1 MSDTKADMSFRM
13 NLELKE
19 QVETFTVKHINKNVA
34 KLSID
39 IYSGEFYGFE
49 IINFKEMPVLGDK
62 MGYQF
67 KKWFENRSIP
77 SGRDDLNKIL
87 KKAGCE
93 TPQELLVK
101 NFALSLSDSYWICP
115 ESIDD
120 LTWEQVNP
128 YDNFSSPVIFHDG
141 TGRAYYSNPSGSLNG
156 SLAKEAVRQVDG
168 WHLIKH
174 DGSGSG
180 EGLMNINEKFASDM
194 YKRLGLTEY
203 TPYILHFKNGI
214 CDSCDCRF
222 FTDKEHEL
230 ISAYNV
236 TGGLGK
242 INEYNG
248 REELKKFV
256 DICTENGLDRDY
268 VNDFIDIMILTD
280 FLITNTDRH
289 WENFGVLRNPDTLE
303 FESMAPLFD
312 SGTSMLCRDPYA
324 DNRLAVLK
332 IETHGIEKLQEDQLE
347 LVHKPDII
355 DLSLAPSKKEVKDF
369 YVECGVNESHSEQI
383 SNGYGFKLD
392 MLHEFQRGFRIN
404 IATEFANIGR

>member
-1 MSDTKADMSFRM
+1 MKGYVESFI
-13 NLELKE
+13 
-19 QVETFTVKHINKNVA
+19 VKHKNKNVA

-39 IYSGEFYGFE
+39 IYSGEFYSFE
-49 IINFKEMPVLGDK
+49 MINAKELPVIGDK
-62 MGYQF
+62 KGYQF
-67 KKWFENRSIP
+67 KMWFENRSIP
-77 SGRDDLNKIL
+77 SGRDDLENIL
-87 KKAGCE
+87 KRAGCK

-101 NFALSLSDSYWICP
+101 NLALSLSDSYWICP
-115 ESIDD
+115 ESIKD

-141 TGRAYYSNPSGSLNG
+141 EGRVYYSRPDSSLNG
-156 SLAKEAVRQVDG
+156 SLSKEAKRRSDG

-180 EGLMNINEKFASDM
+180 EGLMNINEKFASDL
-194 YKRLGLTEY
+194 YERLGLSEY
-203 TPYILHFKNGI
+203 TPYSLHFKNGI

-236 TGGLGK
+236 TGGLGELGE
-242 INEYNG
+242 EYDG
-248 REELKKFV
+248 KEELEKFV
-256 DICTENGLDRDY
+256 DICTENGLDRTY
-268 VNDFIDIMILTD
+268 VNDFIDAMILTD

-324 DNRLAVLK
+324 DNRLAVIK
-332 IETHGIEKLQEDQLE
+332 IETHGIERLQEDQLE

-355 DLSLAPSKKEVKDF
+355 DLSLAPSVKEVKDF
-369 YVECGVNESHSEQI
+369 YIRCGVNETHAEQI

-392 MLHEFQRGFRIN
+392 MLHEFQQGLRVS
-404 IATEFANIGR
+404 IASEFASLGDPRRLGGYSDHSISS